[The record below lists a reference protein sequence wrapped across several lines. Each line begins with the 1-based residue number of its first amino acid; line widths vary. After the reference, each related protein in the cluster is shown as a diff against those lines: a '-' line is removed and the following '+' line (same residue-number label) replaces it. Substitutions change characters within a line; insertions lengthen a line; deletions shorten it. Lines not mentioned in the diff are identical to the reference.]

1 MTVAAVFCPVRSP
14 DGRSFIVYRGDDF
27 TLLSAQARTHVLP
40 LEQMQRVAH
49 LVSRRGDLALRA
61 AWESHLEADEGLVP
75 LEELEVPLALQED
88 YALYSRISAASE
100 DPQAWREAQALVDAF
115 IAVAAKLE
123 HS

>member
-1 MTVAAVFCPVRSP
+1 MFCPVRSP